1 MGTISEKIIEKLDS
15 LYKKVDEDH
24 QGILSEITV
33 CKEHIAELQKINIQL
48 DKLEEKV
55 DYLQSFPKEKE
66 KEYIKLVE
74 KLTKEKGKEIP
85 TTKVIEKPERAN
97 VFKPLGKLLHVS
109 ISMPVLEQSTS
120 LTKIT
125 FEKPTVL
132 KGTKEIKRD
141 AKMLSIFKKKKEVQL
156 INAEEFEFNEIEER
170 VRNASIPKFEFRQ
183 IYKRG
188 NF

>member
-1 MGTISEKIIEKLDS
+1 MGTISEIIIEKLDS
-15 LYKKVDEDH
+15 LYKKIDESH
-24 QGILSEITV
+24 QGILNEITV
-33 CKEHIAELQKINIQL
+33 CKEHIAVIQKLNIQL

-74 KLTKEKGKEIP
+74 RLTKEKGKEIP
-85 TTKVIEKPERAN
+85 ETKVTKRTEGTNA
-97 VFKPLGKLLHVS
+97 FKPLVKPLLTGK
-109 ISMPVLEQSTS
+109 SMPVLEQSAN

-125 FEKPTVL
+125 FERPTVL

-141 AKMLSIFKKKKEVQL
+141 AKMLGIFKKKKEVQL

-170 VRNASIPKFEFRQ
+170 VRNASIPKFEFRK
-183 IYKRG
+183 IYKR
-188 NF
+188 